1 METFKILWSSNS
13 WRRSICIILIPI
25 RHNCRW
31 SFKQKYCFLRSFCDV
46 YCERVLRHNGL
57 LTLLWCRVLWRS
69 KDSPAPI
76 KLSFIRWLFDNKI
89 YLMVEQK
96 IICFTDICLIYS
108 TLSWG
113 RSYVIKMKDN
123 EKKATWCTWCDTWPL
138 RIWREKLVKKFAFRI
153 FLKVRV
159 WNTVVCI
166 WNYCAKNEHWR
177 CRESQRRCQGLL
189 W

>member
-1 METFKILWSSNS
+1 METFKILWSSDS
-13 WRRSICIILIPI
+13 WRQSICITLIAI
-25 RHNCRW
+25 TVGGLSNRSIVFCALFAMYIANVCCAIMDYWHCYDVE
-31 SFKQKYCFLRSFCDV
+31 FYGGLR
-46 YCERVLRHNGL
+46 
-57 LTLLWCRVLWRS
+57 TLLQQSDWV
-69 KDSPAPI
+69 
-76 KLSFIRWLFDNKI
+76 FIRWLFDNKI
-89 YLMVEQK
+89 HLMVEQK

-108 TLSWG
+108 TLSQG

-138 RIWREKLVKKFAFRI
+138 RIWREKLVRKFASRI